1 MSPKKKKKKTVG
13 NNSTIKNQENRN
25 RENKNVLDRDVEEAD
40 KIIAHLDE
48 IEKKKQEEM
57 ASKVKQLIASDK
69 EAIKKMEEDDSK
81 SDNSSENKNPTV
93 ESGKG
98 KRNKKKKK
106 HISDNKQVV
115 KKKQEDFD
123 LDEDDLDEEELEEK
137 ELDIPDFVNMESNAT
152 VLRKSNPNKL
162 KDNTK
167 NPALKYYIAG
177 GVVIVALVLG
187 FVAMILN
194 GGAKKPD
201 QKKPDEAFIQ
211 DNVNTTEMTELVN
224 HFYEKLDA
232 DDMDG
237 AKQFLC
243 NSENL
248 SDQEMKDTL
257 NMIKNQ
263 VALNKKL
270 TGTSQVDFS
279 GCYVQDGMNPNEYIV
294 YMKFDMHISGV
305 DTPAP
310 GIYSFYIRDDIE
322 NLKQESQTTE
332 SVSEKD
338 KTTDSES
345 GQDKKETEEKETEEK
360 ETEQEETEQ
369 KETEQKE
376 SEQKE
381 TEEKETEEKDTK
393 QEEKKSEE
401 TTANPSEQQTA
412 VQTDKAE
419 HNYKIV
425 LIPDDSDSQLKK
437 YMDDMRKSSGVQ
449 ELFTRVEKEYKVAC
463 STDEDLKKIVEAL
476 NNKSE

>member
-1 MSPKKKKKKTVG
+1 MSPKKKKKKTAG

-25 RENKNVLDRDVEEAD
+25 RGNRNVLDRDVEEAD

-48 IEKKKQEEM
+48 IEKKKKEEM

-81 SDNSSENKNPTV
+81 SDSSSENKNPTV

-98 KRNKKKKK
+98 KKNKKKKK
-106 HISDNKQVV
+106 SVPENKQVI
-115 KKKQEDFD
+115 KKKQEDSDLDEDD

-201 QKKPDEAFIQ
+201 QKKPDESFIQ

-237 AKQFLC
+237 AKQFLY

-248 SDQEMKDTL
+248 SAQEMTETL

-322 NLKQESQTTE
+322 NLKQETQTTE

-345 GQDKKETEEKETEEK
+345 GQDKKETEEKETEK
-360 ETEQEETEQ
+360 KRQ
-369 KETEQKE
+369 KKKRQKKKKQNKKKQNKKR
-376 SEQKE
+376 QK
-381 TEEKETEEKDTK
+381 
-393 QEEKKSEE
+393 KK
-401 TTANPSEQQTA
+401 TQNKKRKNQRRLQQIH
-412 VQTDKAE
+412 Q
-419 HNYKIV
+419 
-425 LIPDDSDSQLKK
+425 
-437 YMDDMRKSSGVQ
+437 SSRLRYRQ
-449 ELFTRVEKEYKVAC
+449 IRQNIIIK
-463 STDEDLKKIVEAL
+463 
-476 NNKSE
+476 